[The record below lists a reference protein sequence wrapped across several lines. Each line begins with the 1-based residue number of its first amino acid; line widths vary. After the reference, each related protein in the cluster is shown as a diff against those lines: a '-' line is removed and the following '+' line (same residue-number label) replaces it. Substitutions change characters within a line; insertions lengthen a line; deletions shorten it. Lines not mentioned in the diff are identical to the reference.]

1 MLPPPHKPGKPSSG
15 ASGYRSRYNREQDTG
30 EQSPGACRTFN
41 CPEGQRGP
49 AAAGS
54 RQETQNPPQEMG
66 SPDTEKAAKATYTHA
81 GRVVGRAA
89 GMQAAPTQGRC
100 LLSPSWPRRSPLHRL
115 DQAGAPAAP
124 RAELAMGTP
133 ADANVCIYRHL
144 HFCWHCSSHGDRQ
157 LCAVRPVDNL
167 PVAAVTMFSSP
178 QSQTRW
184 ALLGRAAFMRGLTPK
199 KQSRK
204 QPKAGVS
211 KPLPPPRAARHPL
224 PRQSSH
230 FAATA
235 PQATHG
241 AVKRRVPVRSHQAQ
255 LGHVPSPGVPPPQAH
270 THIPHSQGQH
280 CLSPEP
286 PGRLPRGR
294 LAQPQRR

>member
-1 MLPPPHKPGKPSSG
+1 
-15 ASGYRSRYNREQDTG
+15 
-30 EQSPGACRTFN
+30 
-41 CPEGQRGP
+41 
-49 AAAGS
+49 
-54 RQETQNPPQEMG
+54 
-66 SPDTEKAAKATYTHA
+66 
-81 GRVVGRAA
+81 
-89 GMQAAPTQGRC
+89 MQAAPTQGRC
-100 LLSPSWPRRSPLHRL
+100 LLSPSWPWRSPLHRL

-224 PRQSSH
+224 PRRSSH

-270 THIPHSQGQH
+270 THTPHGQGQH

-294 LAQPQRR
+294 LAQPQRPGADKGCPGAPPAEVGPPRLHPAASAFPRVPFLDPVFGSRSSQTLPEAPRAALTKLPHCRAMDLCCDLPLHRHSHFRST